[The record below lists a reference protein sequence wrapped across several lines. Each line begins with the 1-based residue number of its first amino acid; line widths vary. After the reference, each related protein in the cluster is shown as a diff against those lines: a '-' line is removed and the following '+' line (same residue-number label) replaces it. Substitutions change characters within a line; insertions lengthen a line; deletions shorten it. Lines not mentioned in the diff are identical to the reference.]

1 MEVLKI
7 RRNNY
12 AAAFETL
19 KLNFGNPVKTFHI
32 ELKAKFNIPQI
43 KTFDEIL
50 KFSSSWSR
58 SS

>member
-19 KLNFGNPVKTFHI
+19 KLNFGNPVQTFRI

-50 KFSSSWSR
+50 NFSSS
-58 SS
+58 